1 MFQLWKSDRK
11 FVKTAPIVLGE
22 FGEIVIGY
30 ISFMLE
36 SFYEHNYL
44 AKIKLNVTCY

>member
-1 MFQLWKSDRK
+1 MFQLWKSGRQ
-11 FVKTAPIVLGE
+11 FVKTGPIVLGE

>member
-11 FVKTAPIVLGE
+11 FVKTGPIVLGE
-22 FGEIVIGY
+22 FGEIVTGY

-36 SFYEHNYL
+36 LFYENNYL
-44 AKIKLNVTCY
+44 TKIKLNVTCY